1 MSCPNSRPIR
11 TPRCKAVAGWLKDKP
26 GERGTPQLFRLFGYA
41 GTGKT
46 TLARHLAAHIDGEVK
61 FAAFTGK
68 AALVMRRKGCD
79 GASTIHSLIYRAR
92 ESGEE
97 TPTFE
102 LWDDAPASKAKL
114 IVIDECSMVDAELG
128 RDLMSFGVPVLVLGD
143 PAQLPPIAGRRLLH
157 RRRAGR
163 DADRGAP
170 AGAGR
175 SDRAALDAGARQASG

>member
-1 MSCPNSRPIR
+1 MPEF
-11 TPRCKAVAGWLKDKP
+11 TPHQDAALKAVAGWLKDRP
-26 GERGTPQLFRLFGYA
+26 GEGGTPQLFRLFGYA

-68 AALVMRRKGCD
+68 AALVMRRKGCG
-79 GASTIHSLIYRAR
+79 GATTIHSLIYRAR

-102 LWDDAPASKAKL
+102 LWDDAPGLEGEA
-114 IVIDECSMVDAELG
+114 D
-128 RDLMSFGVPVLVLGD
+128 RD
-143 PAQLPPIAGRRLLH
+143 RRMLDG
-157 RRRAGR
+157 RRRAGAR
-163 DADRGAP
+163 PDVVRRAG

-175 SDRAALDAGARQASG
+175 SGAASADRRAAASSPRPSRTRC